1 MKVLKWLDRNFELT
15 VGGVALVVMT
25 VIIVLDVF
33 MRNFLGSGIT
43 WGQELARTCTIVIAA
58 MGMSY
63 GAGANKHIRVDI
75 LETLFPKTTKYFHG
89 FSDVVTLIF
98 CGCIG
103 LNGISKLRDIQALG
117 TLTPVMQI
125 PQFYIYLMME
135 IGLVLGVVRII
146 EKNVKEYALKT
157 VEGSEEK

>member
-15 VGGVALVVMT
+15 ISGIVLVIMT
-25 VIIVLDVF
+25 VIIVADVF
-33 MRNFLGSGIT
+33 MRNLFGLGIT
-43 WGQELARTCTIVIAA
+43 WGQELARTCTIIIAA

-63 GAGANKHIRVDI
+63 GAGAEKHIKVDI
-75 LETLFPKTTKYFHG
+75 LETFIPRATPFFHI
-89 FSDVVTLIF
+89 FADVVTLIF
-98 CGCIG
+98 CAFIG
-103 LNGISKLRDIQALG
+103 YHGISKLQDVYRLG

-146 EKNVKEYALKT
+146 QKNLRRIKAKKEGGEKK
-157 VEGSEEK
+157 